1 MSSNKNKLRAISMAH
16 AILNDKRSVSRY
28 GHTTITSKTDP
39 SIMFTYSDMM
49 SVLEEMYDELE
60 GDDAD

>member
-1 MSSNKNKLRAISMAH
+1 MSSSKSKRRAISMAY
-16 AILNDKRSVSRY
+16 AILNDKRNVSRY

-39 SIMFTYSDMM
+39 SVMFTYSDMM

-60 GDDAD
+60 DDGDD